1 MLIKLGPE
9 YNPEYLQKR
18 AGLKTSHLPDGF
30 DPVTY
35 PSELQVSDYH
45 AEHGIRAWVGI
56 KDPKTTNK
64 VFLPIYRAD
73 YFESE
78 EQVKIPSSSDDTLP
92 GEYVDHS
99 GMVFKVAVAWMEL
112 DETPALI
119 GEAGNGKGHPVD
131 TKVLTPQ
138 GWCRVGDIKPGD
150 FVIGS
155 NGKSTKV
162 TNIFPRGKLPV
173 SRVTMT
179 DGSSVLVDNDHL
191 WRVKPEKPTA
201 KWRTMPTR
209 DLASESLTFSHG
221 YRWKIPMVQPVEF
234 DSNEALPIDPYLL
247 GVLIANGALTSGEA
261 VISTND
267 LQVINRC
274 ILRGANISERTPTP
288 ARRWKAEGNIWNKL
302 RILGLAGLKSAEKFI
317 PEIYLRSSIEDRR
330 SLLAAL
336 LDCDG
341 CTNGRHTMYDTMSEQ
356 LANDVIELVQSLGG
370 TASSRVSDRD
380 GCITVAIALDKN
392 PFLTSRKVALWDSV
406 KHRQPLRKIKS
417 ITQEGEAEVVCI
429 QVEAEDHLYVTEDYI
444 VTHNTELLRHIAWIM
459 QLPFERITITASS
472 EVDDLAGKFVFEDGE
487 TAFKYGRLARAWG
500 KPNVLCLDEPNTGP
514 NDVLQFIRPLIDNS
528 KQLVLDQNKGEQI
541 FRNDGCYLGMAM
553 NPSFDY
559 RNIGANPMADA
570 DNSRLLHLEVP
581 LPPETVE
588 REIVKSRLMVKDGW
602 EIPDKL
608 LDSVVAIAR
617 TLREMSHNNEVP
629 FSWGIRVQIK
639 VARLLHWFDF
649 HDAYLMAMGS
659 SVDEETRDKVISV
672 VKANTPSRK

>member
-1 MLIKLGPE
+1 MTEHIIPALIPRDKEDKKSCLNCPALKNEHDGSLSCGAKLIPLTVRSWDNTTRKLAVERQASNCEMYGTRKSASDLSGPQFVELKRPNVIFPVERASVRPTIPRLSTSSYSCVKCKHFIHESATKGTIPLSASFLGVCGARGIAIPAGKQVELCGDCNLYEQGEFPVEGLMLIKLGPE

-99 GMVFKVAVAWMEL
+99 GLVFKVAVAWMEL

-119 GEAGNGKGHPVD
+119 GEAGNGK
-131 TKVLTPQ
+131 
-138 GWCRVGDIKPGD
+138 
-150 FVIGS
+150 
-155 NGKSTKV
+155 
-162 TNIFPRGKLPV
+162 
-173 SRVTMT
+173 
-179 DGSSVLVDNDHL
+179 
-191 WRVKPEKPTA
+191 
-201 KWRTMPTR
+201 
-209 DLASESLTFSHG
+209 
-221 YRWKIPMVQPVEF
+221 
-234 DSNEALPIDPYLL
+234 
-247 GVLIANGALTSGEA
+247 
-261 VISTND
+261 
-267 LQVINRC
+267 
-274 ILRGANISERTPTP
+274 
-288 ARRWKAEGNIWNKL
+288 
-302 RILGLAGLKSAEKFI
+302 
-317 PEIYLRSSIEDRR
+317 
-330 SLLAAL
+330 
-336 LDCDG
+336 
-341 CTNGRHTMYDTMSEQ
+341 
-356 LANDVIELVQSLGG
+356 
-370 TASSRVSDRD
+370 
-380 GCITVAIALDKN
+380 
-392 PFLTSRKVALWDSV
+392 
-406 KHRQPLRKIKS
+406 
-417 ITQEGEAEVVCI
+417 
-429 QVEAEDHLYVTEDYI
+429 
-444 VTHNTELLRHIAWIM
+444 TELLRHIAWIM

-553 NPSFDY
+553 NPHFDY

>member
-1 MLIKLGPE
+1 MP
-9 YNPEYLQKR
+9 
-18 AGLKTSHLPDGF
+18 T
-30 DPVTY
+30 
-35 PSELQVSDYH
+35 SELAS
-45 AEHGIRAWVGI
+45 
-56 KDPKTTNK
+56 
-64 VFLPIYRAD
+64 
-73 YFESE
+73 
-78 EQVKIPSSSDDTLP
+78 
-92 GEYVDHS
+92 
-99 GMVFKVAVAWMEL
+99 
-112 DETPALI
+112 
-119 GEAGNGKGHPVD
+119 
-131 TKVLTPQ
+131 
-138 GWCRVGDIKPGD
+138 
-150 FVIGS
+150 
-155 NGKSTKV
+155 
-162 TNIFPRGKLPV
+162 GKLKA
-173 SRVTMT
+173 
-179 DGSSVLVDNDHL
+179 NY
-191 WRVKPEKPTA
+191 
-201 KWRTMPTR
+201 
-209 DLASESLTFSHG
+209 G
-221 YRWKIPMVQPVEF
+221 YRWQIPMVQPVEF
-234 DSNEALPIDPYLL
+234 WESNEELPIEPYMF
-247 GVLIANGALTSGEA
+247 GVMIANGSLTVNEA
-261 VISTND
+261 IITTND
-267 LQVINRC
+267 EFIVDKCRT
-274 ILRGANISERTPTP
+274 RGANIEERTPTP
-288 ARRWKAEGNIWNKL
+288 ARCWKVWGSVWDGIKK
-302 RILGLAGLKSAEKFI
+302 LGLKGVKSRDKFI
-317 PEIYLRSSIEDRR
+317 PEEYLRASVQDRR
-330 SLLAAL
+330 DLLSAL

-341 CTNGRHTMYDTMSEQ
+341 CTNGGHTTYSTMSES
-356 LANDVIELVQSLGG
+356 LAENVIELVQSLGG
-370 TASSRVSDRD
+370 TASKSVSNRD
-380 GCITVAIALDKN
+380 GCICVAIAMPEN
-392 PFLTSRKVALWDSV
+392 PFSLPRKADLWDAV
-406 KHRQPLRKIKS
+406 AHRVPSRRIQS
-417 ITQEGEAEVVCI
+417 ITPEGEAEVVCI

-553 NPSFDY
+553 NPHFDY

-588 REIVKSRLMVKDGW
+588 REIIKSRLLIKDSW